1 VAAYQACCAPIQ
13 PFHRIVVTLLTMAL
27 AKMVLLSLMTA
38 RLGLVSAEEQEATAN
53 PIRKVV
59 NMLQSMQKKIAAEGE
74 KESAL
79 YEKFMC
85 YCKTGKSDLEASIGS
100 SETAVPQ
107 LGHDIEE
114 KEASLAQLKEDLKAA
129 KVDRDEAKAAIA
141 SATSIRSKE
150 AAVFLKESTDYKTNI
165 AAIKSAVSA
174 ISAGTF
180 LQTSTA
186 NLVLKAIDSK
196 QDMLDGDRQ
205 ELVAFLSGS
214 SSSSDTSPGS
224 AEIVGLLKQLG
235 SEMSATLTSI
245 TEAEDSSIKSFEA
258 LVAAKKKEIAAL
270 TISIETKTVRVG
282 EVGVEIV
289 QMKGDLSDTEAA
301 LIADKKFLASLDSDC
316 ATKTTEWD
324 EIQKTRAAELVA
336 VAETIKILNDDDA
349 LELFKKALPSA
360 GASSLMQV
368 QVSTDRKA
376 KALAALEKVQKTDR
390 PRLDFIAL
398 ALHGK
403 KIGFEKVIK
412 MIDEMTEVLKSE
424 QLDDDHKKEYCAAQ
438 FDSTEDKL
446 KALKGTVS
454 DLEPKIA
461 DTEESIAALASEI
474 EGLQKGISALDA
486 SVAEATAQRKS
497 EHEEFLELMA
507 ADAAAKELLTFAKNR
522 LNKFYNPKLY
532 AATTLLQMS
541 QHRNIAAPPPA
552 PAAPGPYT
560 TKSAESTGVI
570 AMLDKLIKGLDTEMT
585 EAKVS
590 EKNSQEE
597 YEGLMGDS
605 AAKRA
610 ADAAA
615 ITEKSSAKA
624 NYGAELEMAKESKAS
639 TEKEAMATAKYMSS
653 LHAECDWLIQ
663 YFDVR
668 KEARVGEIE
677 ALANAKAV
685 LSGADYALMQVNTH
699 KFLA

>member
-1 VAAYQACCAPIQ
+1 
-13 PFHRIVVTLLTMAL
+13 MAF
-27 AKMVLLSLMTA
+27 VRLSLVFSLLAATSCTV
-38 RLGLVSAEEQEATAN
+38 GAELQVTSAN

-59 NMLQSMQKKIAAEGE
+59 TMLQSMQKKITAEGE
-74 KESAL
+74 KEAAL
-79 YEKFMC
+79 YEKFEC
-85 YCKTGKSDLEASIGS
+85 YCKGGKGDLEASIAS
-100 SETAVPQ
+100 ANIAVPQ
-107 LGHDIEE
+107 LGKDIEA
-114 KEASLAQLKEDLKAA
+114 KEAKLAQTKEDLKSA
-129 KVDRDEAKAAIA
+129 KVSRDEAKAAIA
-141 SATSIRSKE
+141 DATAVREKE
-150 AAVFLKESTDYKTNI
+150 AAAFAKESTEYKTNI

-174 ISAGTF
+174 ISKGATGLF
-180 LQTSTA
+180 LQSNSA
-186 NLVLKAIDSK
+186 KLVLQAIDAK
-196 QDMLDGDRQ
+196 QDMIEADRQ
-205 ELVAFLSGS
+205 ELVAFLSGGQAS
-214 SSSSDTSPGS
+214 TDEVPGS
-224 AEIVGLLKQLG
+224 AEIVGLLKQLDD
-235 SEMSATLTSI
+235 EMSATLASI
-245 TEAEDSSIKSFEA
+245 TKDEKAAIASFEA
-258 LVAAKKKEIAAL
+258 IVAAKKKEIAAL
-270 TISIETKTVRVG
+270 TLQIEAKTKSVG
-282 EVGVEIV
+282 ELGVEIAT
-289 QMKGDLSDTEAA
+289 MKGDLSDTEAA
-301 LIADKKFLASLDSDC
+301 LIADQKFLANLESDC
-316 ATKTTEWD
+316 ATKAAEWA
-324 EIQKTRAAELVA
+324 EIQKTRSTELAA

-349 LELFKKALPSA
+349 LEVFKKTLPSA
-360 GASSLMQV
+360 SASSFV
-368 QVSTDRKA
+368 QVKVRTDQKA
-376 KALAALEKVQKTDR
+376 KALAAVQQSIAKFGDVL

-403 KIGFEKVIK
+403 TVGFEKVIK
-412 MIDEMTEVLKSE
+412 MIDEMVATLKTE